1 MNDRPYDPSL
11 AALEQSL
18 LHASDVLRCLA
29 AVAYETGD
37 SLSGPKRD
45 LAFSMTHLVDVLKAD
60 LDSSLAYF
68 EPKAGHQSMN

>member
-1 MNDRPYDPSL
+1 MSDIPRDPSL

-18 LHASDVLRCLA
+18 LHASAVVRCLA
-29 AVAYETGD
+29 AVIYETGD

-45 LAFSMTHLVDVLKAD
+45 LAFSALHLTEVIQSD

-68 EPKAGHQSMN
+68 DPR

>member
-1 MNDRPYDPSL
+1 MSNISDPSL

-18 LHASDVLRCLA
+18 LHACDVLRCLA

-45 LAFSMTHLVDVLKAD
+45 LRF
-60 LDSSLAYF
+60 
-68 EPKAGHQSMN
+68 P